1 MNTIMNL
8 IQISGSTLTII
19 KYNSSTGTITD
30 PLVNV
35 TNPAPT
41 ILTVNTS
48 AVYSRLFEVPVP
60 NILNTTKK
68 VTSFILLENK
78 HPLAIVD
85 FENLDTNST
94 DYSASMDTYYASVKD
109 KVGTDTGSTSGG
121 GGGASILN
129 DLTDVTLTSPSNDQ
143 FLRYDGSKWIN
154 ETVSISGGGSG
165 NDYTT
170 AGLATTAYVD
180 NADTTL
186 QNQIDGLDIKDYT
199 TAGLASI
206 TYVDNADTILQNQI
220 DTLDIKDYTTAGL
233 ASTSDLADY
242 LPLAGGTMTG
252 DVIMTE
258 GEDVV
263 FKYSGFN
270 NNINTD
276 PLTSNRRITF
286 PDLNG
291 TVALTSQLGGG
302 SGSDY
307 TTAGLVYQIDFDN
320 ATSGINT
327 SLDALDT
334 RVTTLEASTS
344 GAGGSGA
351 FIQAI
356 VSPSSPYAPTN
367 GNVILWD
374 TTSGNKIINLP
385 PASSSF
391 NFVMNIKKID
401 NSGNTITV
409 NGNGSETIDGGLT
422 AILTT
427 QYESITIVCDG
438 SNWYIT

>member
-78 HPLAIVD
+78 HTLAIVD

-109 KVGTDTGSTSGG
+109 KVG
-121 GGGASILN
+121 GASILN
-129 DLTDVTLTSPSNDQ
+129 DLTDVTLTSPSNEQ
-143 FLRYDGSKWIN
+143 FLRYDGSKWVN
-154 ETVSISGGGSG
+154 ETVNVSG
-165 NDYTT
+165 N
-170 AGLATTAYVD
+170 
-180 NADTTL
+180 
-186 QNQIDGLDIKDYT
+186 
-199 TAGLASI
+199 
-206 TYVDNADTILQNQI
+206 
-220 DTLDIKDYTTAGL
+220 DYTTAGL

-252 DVIMTE
+252 DLIMTE
-258 GEDVV
+258 GDDVI
-263 FKYSGFN
+263 FKYSGWN
-270 NNINTD
+270 NRINTL
-276 PLTSNRRITF
+276 PLTTHRTIDF
-286 PDLNG
+286 PDLSG
-291 TVALTSQLGGG
+291 TVALTSQLGG

-307 TTAGLVYQIDFDN
+307 TTAGLATIVYSDAGDTTLQNQIDALES
-320 ATSGINT
+320 ATTGINT
-327 SLDALDT
+327 SLDTLDT
-334 RVTTLEASTS
+334 RVDNLEASTS
-344 GAGGSGA
+344 GAGGGGA
-351 FIQAI
+351 TIKTI
-356 VSPSSPYAPTN
+356 VTPTSPYAPTN

-391 NFVMNIKKID
+391 NFIMNIKKLD
-401 NSGNTITV
+401 VSANTITI

-438 SNWYIT
+438 SNWFIL